1 MEIGRKAEI
10 CPRRPGALLKFGVPF
25 KVTVTRNSIP
35 PPSLQVGTIVAD
47 RFRLVRQIG
56 EGGMGSVWLA
66 DHLGLGIQC
75 AMKFAEGDLRHQPDT
90 LARFEREAR
99 VEAQLRSPHVVH
111 VYDHGTWNKTPF
123 IAMEYLRGESLATQL
138 ESQGRLDYPRTQ
150 RVIAHAARALMRA
163 HAIGVVHRDLKPE
176 NILFVQDDDGDTAK
190 LLDFGVAKWNTEWAV
205 NNLTKA
211 GLLVGTPLYMS
222 PEQARGNSEIDG
234 RSDLWSLAVIAYQCL
249 TGDLPFVS
257 DGLGELLAKIMFDP
271 IPLPSQVL
279 PTLPPEV
286 DAWWIKASCRDLAG
300 RFQTAKELSDGLAA
314 ALRLDHPTVVAATP
328 VGLRPMA
335 MSDDGLSV
343 SGPGYESHT
352 SPVPGWANGR
362 NAKLVGVGLVG
373 VVAMTMATLMS
384 KPKHDTNSTSSAAAG
399 AAVSP
404 PLATATPPTA
414 RASEPLAREA
424 PPAPTAP
431 AAVTASAAPLPGN
444 DGPKSDARR
453 TRGSTTETKKA
464 PPEVTKPEPSP
475 EPAER
480 KMPEPVEHKAP
491 KQESSPAADFGI

>member
-1 MEIGRKAEI
+1 
-10 CPRRPGALLKFGVPF
+10 
-25 KVTVTRNSIP
+25 
-35 PPSLQVGTIVAD
+35 VGTIVAD
-47 RFRLVRQIG
+47 RFRLLRQIG

-123 IAMEYLRGESLATQL
+123 IAMEYLRGESLALRL
-138 ESQGRLDYPRTQ
+138 EKEGKLDYARTQ
-150 RVIAHAARALMRA
+150 RVIAHASRALMRA

-176 NILFVQDDDGDTAK
+176 NILFVQDDDGETAK

-222 PEQARGNSEIDG
+222 PEQARGNKDIDG

-257 DGLGELLAKIMFDP
+257 DGLGELLGKIMFDP
-271 IPLPSQVL
+271 IPLPSQVQ

-286 DAWWIKASCRDLAG
+286 DAWWMKASCRDLAG

-314 ALRLDHPTVVAATP
+314 ALKLDRPTVVAEAP
-328 VGLRPMA
+328 AGLRPLA

-343 SGPGYESHT
+343 SGPGYESRA
-352 SPVPGWANGR
+352 SVAPRWALSR

-373 VVAMTMATLMS
+373 VVAITLLALVKKPAASRETTHAAAVATAPTRATTATAIAAS
-384 KPKHDTNSTSSAAAG
+384 KPT
-399 AAVSP
+399 AVQQ
-404 PLATATPPTA
+404 
-414 RASEPLAREA
+414 A
-424 PPAPTAP
+424 PMPVPSDSP
-431 AAVTASAAPLPGN
+431 AAVASAAPAQTETV
-444 DGPKSDARR
+444 KSESRHARSATTER
-453 TRGSTTETKKA
+453 SSTTEPKKPPQEKPVTTPAEPPDRKPAAA
-464 PPEVTKPEPSP
+464 PPAKV
-475 EPAER
+475 
-480 KMPEPVEHKAP
+480 
-491 KQESSPAADFGI
+491 ESSPAADFGI

>member
-1 MEIGRKAEI
+1 
-10 CPRRPGALLKFGVPF
+10 
-25 KVTVTRNSIP
+25 
-35 PPSLQVGTIVAD
+35 LQAGTTVAD

-123 IAMEYLRGESLATQL
+123 IAMEYLRGESLAVRL
-138 ESQGRLDYPRTQ
+138 EKEGKLDYARTQ

-176 NILFVQDDDGDTAK
+176 NILFVQDDDGETAK

-222 PEQARGNSEIDG
+222 PEQARGNKDIDG

-257 DGLGELLAKIMFDP
+257 DGLGELLGKIMFDP
-271 IPLPSQVL
+271 IPLPSQVM

-286 DAWWIKASCRDLAG
+286 DAWWMKASCRDLAG

-314 ALRLDHPTVVAATP
+314 ALKLDHPTVVAAAP
-328 VGLRPMA
+328 AGLRPLA

-343 SGPGYESHT
+343 SGPGYESRA
-352 SPVPGWANGR
+352 SIVPHWAMSR
-362 NAKLVGVGLVG
+362 NAKLIGVGLVG
-373 VVAMTMATLMS
+373 VVSMTLLAMVK
-384 KPKHDTNSTSSAAAG
+384 KPVADHPTTHAAAV
-399 AAVSP
+399 AIAPP
-404 PLATATPPTA
+404 PLATVTATAP
-414 RASEPLAREA
+414 SE
-424 PPAPTAP
+424 P
-431 AAVTASAAPLPGN
+431 AAVPQAPPPVPSEPPATASAAP
-444 DGPKSDARR
+444 AQ
-453 TRGSTTETKKA
+453 TETAKSESRHARSSSTERSSNSEPKKP
-464 PPEVTKPEPSP
+464 PPEMKPEPPASESP
-475 EPAER
+475 ERKPPTSPTPPA
-480 KMPEPVEHKAP
+480 KV
-491 KQESSPAADFGI
+491 ESSPAADFGI